1 MTRMPPLS
9 RWLAGALFALAG
21 IAVASDYTLKDLRI
35 EHPYARPT
43 PPGARTGAAY
53 FSVRNAGRVPDRLI
67 AATSSAARSV
77 ELHSM
82 TMEGNL
88 MKMRA
93 ITGIDIPA
101 GGSVSLAGG
110 GYHAMLVD
118 LVKPLHAGDRVP
130 LTLTFDKA
138 GTIEVV
144 ANVEAAS
151 GTDSGQKEA
160 SRVHQVH

>member
-93 ITGIDIPA
+93 VTGIDIPA

-130 LTLTFDKA
+130 LTLTFEKA
-138 GTIEVV
+138 GKIEVV
-144 ANVEAAS
+144 ASVEAAS
-151 GTDSGQKEA
+151 GTGQGEA
-160 SRVHQVH
+160 SRAHQVH